1 MQAVHN
7 RIISAV
13 RYILPR
19 QNFYRCCNRNDTS
32 SEVLMKS
39 KGLLTIALGVVGALV
54 ALSQAPAQGQ
64 RQGPGVQA
72 PQDPRYQPLIATC
85 KNPPPPRGG
94 GPAQPAAPAQGAQA
108 RGAAPG
114 QGAPPAAQQGPKE
127 YKVTEIP
134 GVIAAGQQ
142 WKTIWKASGNV
153 ADGIVGTNDGGLLIA
168 QNDKSDILKLDKDGK
183 ESVAYMDTNTGGSV
197 SINSKGA
204 VFVVQRGLN
213 QAVWQV
219 APQRKMLANKYQDD
233 PLDCIGGV
241 INDLTAD
248 SKGGVYFTMG
258 GLFYASPSGVITR
271 YGENLR
277 TNGVILSPDEKTVY
291 VTNGPALAAFDV
303 QPDGSLKNQREFV
316 KFEGNGDGSTVDSAG
331 RVYVTS
337 GPGVQVIGPDGK
349 YLGLIPT
356 PRNVISTAF
365 SGPDKKTLYAVVSYG
380 PRESLNAEIIAI
392 PMLAQGYKGRPK

>member
-1 MQAVHN
+1 
-7 RIISAV
+7 
-13 RYILPR
+13 
-19 QNFYRCCNRNDTS
+19 
-32 SEVLMKS
+32 MKS
-39 KGLLTIALGVVGALV
+39 KGLLTIALGFFGASA
-54 ALSQAPAQGQ
+54 ALSQTPAPGQ

-72 PQDPRYQPLIATC
+72 PQDSRYQALIATC
-85 KNPPPPRGG
+85 KNPPPARGG
-94 GPAQPAAPAQGAQA
+94 APGQGGQGGQAGGAAQGAQA
-108 RGAAPG
+108 RGAAPA
-114 QGAPPAAQQGPKE
+114 QGAAPAADQGPRE

-168 QNDKSDILKLDKDGK
+168 QNDKSDVLKLDKDGK

-197 SINSKGA
+197 SINSKG
-204 VFVVQRGLN
+204 VMFVVQRGLN
-213 QAVWQV
+213 QAVWQL
-219 APQRKMLANKYQDD
+219 APERKMLANKYQGD

-258 GLFYASPSGVITR
+258 GLFYVTPAGVVTR

-316 KFEGNGDGSTVDSAG
+316 KFEGNGDGATVDSAG
-331 RVYVTS
+331 RIYVTS

-365 SGPDKKTLYAVVSYG
+365 SGSDKKTLYAVVSYG

-392 PMLAQGYKGRPK
+392 PMIAQGYKGRPK

>member
-1 MQAVHN
+1 
-7 RIISAV
+7 
-13 RYILPR
+13 
-19 QNFYRCCNRNDTS
+19 
-32 SEVLMKS
+32 MKS
-39 KGLLTIALGVVGALV
+39 KGLLTIALGFFGALA

-72 PQDPRYQPLIATC
+72 PQDSRYQALIATC
-85 KNPPPPRGG
+85 KTPPPPRGG
-94 GPAQPAAPAQGAQA
+94 GPGQPAAAAQGAQA
-108 RGAAPG
+108 RGAAPA

-142 WKTIWKASGNV
+142 WKTIWQASGNV

-204 VFVVQRGLN
+204 VFIVQRGLN
-213 QAVWQV
+213 QAVRQL
-219 APQRKMLANKYQDD
+219 APQQKMLANKYQDD

-248 SKGGVYFTMG
+248 SKGGIYFTMG
-258 GLFYASPSGVITR
+258 GLFYASPSGVVTR

-331 RVYVTS
+331 RIYVTS
-337 GPGVQVIGPDGK
+337 NIPGIHVIGSDGK

-356 PRNVISTAF
+356 ARNVISTAF
-365 SGPDKKTLYAVVSYG
+365 SGPDKKTLYAVISYG

-392 PMLAQGYKGRPK
+392 PMIAQGYKGRPK

>member
-1 MQAVHN
+1 M
-7 RIISAV
+7 R
-13 RYILPR
+13 
-19 QNFYRCCNRNDTS
+19 
-32 SEVLMKS
+32 S
-39 KGLLTIALGVVGALV
+39 KGLLTIALGIVGAL
-54 ALSQAPAQGQ
+54 AAFSQAPAQGQ

-72 PQDPRYQPLIATC
+72 PQDARYQALIATC

-94 GPAQPAAPAQGAQA
+94 GPGQPAAQGGGGAQA
-108 RGAAPG
+108 RGAAP
-114 QGAPPAAQQGPKE
+114 APAAPAAPQGPRE
-127 YKVTEIP
+127 YKVTEIA

-142 WKTIWKASGNV
+142 WKTIWQASGNV

-168 QNDKSDILKLDKDGK
+168 QNDKSDVLKLDKNGK

-197 SINSKGA
+197 SINPKGTM
-204 VFVVQRGLN
+204 FVVERGLN
-213 QAVWQV
+213 QAVWQL

-258 GLFYASPSGVITR
+258 GLFYASPTGVVTK

-277 TNGVILSPDEKTVY
+277 TNGVILSPDEKTLY

-303 QPDGSLKNQREFV
+303 QPDSSLKNQREFA
-316 KFEGNGDGSTVDSAG
+316 KFEGNGDGSTIDSAG
-331 RVYVTS
+331 RIYVTS
-337 GPGVQVIGPDGK
+337 GPGIQVIASDGK

-392 PMLAQGYKGRPK
+392 PMVAQGYKGRPK

>member
-1 MQAVHN
+1 
-7 RIISAV
+7 
-13 RYILPR
+13 
-19 QNFYRCCNRNDTS
+19 
-32 SEVLMKS
+32 MKS
-39 KGLLTIALGVVGALV
+39 KGLLTIALGVFGALA

-72 PQDPRYQPLIATC
+72 PQDSRYQALIATC

-108 RGAAPG
+108 RGAAPA

-127 YKVTEIP
+127 YKVTEIS

-142 WKTIWKASGNV
+142 WKTIWQASGNV

-204 VFVVQRGLN
+204 VFIVQRGLN
-213 QAVWQV
+213 QAVRQL
-219 APQRKMLANKYQDD
+219 APQQKMLANKYQDD

-248 SKGGVYFTMG
+248 SKGGIYFTMG
-258 GLFYASPSGVITR
+258 GLFYASPSGVVTR

-331 RVYVTS
+331 RIYVTS
-337 GPGVQVIGPDGK
+337 NIPGIHVIGSDGK

-356 PRNVISTAF
+356 ARNVISTAF
-365 SGPDKKTLYAVVSYG
+365 SGPDKKTLYAVISYG

-392 PMLAQGYKGRPK
+392 PMIAQGYKGRPK

>member
-1 MQAVHN
+1 LA
-7 RIISAV
+7 
-13 RYILPR
+13 
-19 QNFYRCCNRNDTS
+19 
-32 SEVLMKS
+32 
-39 KGLLTIALGVVGALV
+39 

-72 PQDPRYQPLIATC
+72 PQDSRYQALIATC

-94 GPAQPAAPAQGAQA
+94 GPGQPAAAAQGAQA
-108 RGAAPG
+108 RGAAPA
-114 QGAPPAAQQGPKE
+114 QGAPPAAQQGPRE

-142 WKTIWKASGNV
+142 WKTIWQASGNV

-168 QNDKSDILKLDKDGK
+168 QNDKSDVLKLNKDGK
-183 ESVAYMDTNTGGSV
+183 ESVAYMDTNTVGSV

-204 VFVVQRGLN
+204 MFIVQRGLN
-213 QAVWQV
+213 QAVWQL

-258 GLFYASPSGVITR
+258 GLFYASPGGVVTR
-271 YGENLR
+271 YGDNLR
-277 TNGVILSPDEKTVY
+277 TNGVILSLDEKTVY
-291 VTNGPALAAFDV
+291 VTNGPTLAAFDV
-303 QPDGSLKNQREFV
+303 QPDGSLKNQRQFV
-316 KFEGNGDGSTVDSAG
+316 AFESGGGDGATVDSAG
-331 RVYVTS
+331 RIYVTGGS
-337 GPGVQVIGPDGK
+337 GVQVVGPDGK

-356 PRNVISTAF
+356 ARNVISTAF
-365 SGPDKKTLYAVVSYG
+365 GGPDKKTLYAVVSYG
-380 PRESLNAEIIAI
+380 PRESLQAEIIGI
-392 PMLAQGYKGRPK
+392 QMIAQGYKGRPK

>member
-1 MQAVHN
+1 M
-7 RIISAV
+7 
-13 RYILPR
+13 
-19 QNFYRCCNRNDTS
+19 T
-32 SEVLMKS
+32 S
-39 KGLLTIALGVVGALV
+39 KGLLTIALGFFGASA
-54 ALSQAPAQGQ
+54 ALGQAPAPGQ

-72 PQDPRYQPLIATC
+72 PQDSRYQALIATC
-85 KNPPPPRGG
+85 KNPPPARGG
-94 GPAQPAAPAQGAQA
+94 APGQGGQGGQAGQAGGAAQGPQAGGAAPAQGAA
-108 RGAAPG
+108 
-114 QGAPPAAQQGPKE
+114 PAANQGPRE

-134 GVIAAGQQ
+134 SVIAAGQQ

-153 ADGIVGTNDGGLLIA
+153 ADGIVGSNDGGLLIA
-168 QNDKSDILKLDKDGK
+168 QNDKSDVLKLDKDGK
-183 ESVAYMDTNTGGSV
+183 ESVAYIDTNTGGSV

-204 VFVVQRGLN
+204 MFVVQRGLN
-213 QAVWQV
+213 QAVWQL
-219 APQRKMLANKYQDD
+219 APERKLLANKYQGD

-258 GLFYASPSGVITR
+258 GLFYVTPAGVVTR

-331 RVYVTS
+331 RIYVTS

-392 PMLAQGYKGRPK
+392 PMLAQGNKGRPK

>member
-1 MQAVHN
+1 M
-7 RIISAV
+7 
-13 RYILPR
+13 
-19 QNFYRCCNRNDTS
+19 T
-32 SEVLMKS
+32 S
-39 KGLLTIALGVVGALV
+39 KGLLTIALGFLGASA
-54 ALSQAPAQGQ
+54 ALGQTPAPGQ

-72 PQDPRYQPLIATC
+72 PQDSRYQALIATC
-85 KNPPPPRGG
+85 KNPPPARGG
-94 GPAQPAAPAQGAQA
+94 APVQGGQAGQAGGAAQGPQAGGGAPAQGAA
-108 RGAAPG
+108 
-114 QGAPPAAQQGPKE
+114 PAANQGPRE

-134 GVIAAGQQ
+134 SVIAAGQQ

-153 ADGIVGTNDGGLLIA
+153 ADGIVGSNDGGLLIA
-168 QNDKSDILKLDKDGK
+168 QNDKSDVLKLDKDGK

-204 VFVVQRGLN
+204 MFVVQRGLN
-213 QAVWQV
+213 QAVWQL
-219 APQRKMLANKYQDD
+219 APERKLLANKYQGD
-233 PLDCIGGV
+233 PLDCLGGV

-258 GLFYASPSGVITR
+258 GLFYVTPAGVVTR

-331 RVYVTS
+331 RIYVTS

-365 SGPDKKTLYAVVSYG
+365 SGPDKKTLYAVMSYG

>member
-1 MQAVHN
+1 MLQ
-7 RIISAV
+7 
-13 RYILPR
+13 
-19 QNFYRCCNRNDTS
+19 QNDTS

-39 KGLLTIALGVVGALV
+39 KGLLTIALGVFGALA

-72 PQDPRYQPLIATC
+72 PQDSRYQALIATC

-94 GPAQPAAPAQGAQA
+94 GPGQPAAPAQGAQA
-108 RGAAPG
+108 RGAAPA
-114 QGAPPAAQQGPKE
+114 QGAPPAAQQGPRE

-142 WKTIWKASGNV
+142 WKTIWQASGNV
-153 ADGIVGTNDGGLLIA
+153 ADGIVGSNDGGLLIA
-168 QNDKSDILKLDKDGK
+168 QNDKSDVLKLDKDGK

-204 VFVVQRGLN
+204 VFIVQRGLN
-213 QAVWQV
+213 QAVWQL

-258 GLFYASPSGVITR
+258 GLFYASPSGVVTR

-291 VTNGPALAAFDV
+291 VTNGPTLAAFDV

-331 RVYVTS
+331 RIYVTS
-337 GPGVQVIGPDGK
+337 NTPGIQVIGSDGK

-365 SGPDKKTLYAVVSYG
+365 SGPDKKTLYAVISYG
-380 PRESLNAEIIAI
+380 PRESLQAEIIGI
-392 PMLAQGYKGRPK
+392 PMIAQGYKGRPK